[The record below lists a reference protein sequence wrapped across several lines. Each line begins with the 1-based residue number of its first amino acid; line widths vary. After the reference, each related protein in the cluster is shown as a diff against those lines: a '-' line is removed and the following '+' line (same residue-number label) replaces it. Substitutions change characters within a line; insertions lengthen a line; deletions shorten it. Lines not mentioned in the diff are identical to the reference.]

1 VRARILVVIAA
12 VAACLG
18 TALVAVPLTHADAV
32 GSAFSYR
39 VLDMCSDDADGKE
52 CVVSATRNGVPIT
65 SNYPTGVGSHEWFYV
80 DNGWRNGIWSFNLNT
95 ITIPPSGPPTASKF
109 VDVTADWVITVNTGS
124 YAPRELNSKTQ
135 NTTFTRGGN
144 ATDGYTFTISF
155 NPVPIAWRFYD
166 NTFTCDSTGCGD
178 NTTQADFV
186 SGPGQGDSDG
196 YVSDLADSPYSSR
209 YVYSRTGFVTAG
221 NAQYQAEPYYDADT
235 NSLVVQ
241 LANPHLR
248 SADPTDTA
256 SGFFEAFLPD
266 SYLTTQL
273 SVPDPSTLTGGSVT
287 VQRLGTTT
295 ATPFTLTHTAP
306 GADIPGVW
314 IKVHNVGFSR
324 PRYKITPKPSV
335 PGKPRPTSVLKL
347 TGGQAKIYF
356 KAPLANG
363 GRSVDRY
370 SARCRKYTT
379 SAWHSVAGTK
389 SPLTVTGLPSG
400 KVYCQVRAHNSVGW
414 GSFSSLWGSHS

>member
-1 VRARILVVIAA
+1 MRSRALSLVLGL
-12 VAACLG
+12 VACAG
-18 TALVAVPLTHADAV
+18 TVLVAVPLTHADAA
-32 GSAFSYR
+32 GSTFTYR
-39 VLDMCSDDADGKE
+39 VLDMCADDDDGKE

-65 SNYPTGVGSHEWFYV
+65 TEYPSTVGSHEWFYV

-95 ITIPPSGPPTASKF
+95 ITIPPSGPSTASKF

-135 NTTFTRGGN
+135 NTVFSRGGN

-155 NPVPIAWRFYD
+155 NPVPIAWRFFD
-166 NTFTCDSTGCGD
+166 DTFTCDVTSCGD

-209 YVYSRTGFVTAG
+209 YVYSRSGFVMAG
-221 NAQYQAEPYYDADT
+221 NAQYQAEPFYDADT
-235 NSLVVQ
+235 NSLVVH

-248 SADPTDTA
+248 SADPSDTA

-273 SVPDPSTLTGGSVT
+273 AVPDPSTLTGGSVT
-287 VQRLGTTT
+287 VQRLGTTSTT
-295 ATPFTLTHTAP
+295 AFTLTHTDSS
-306 GADIPGVW
+306 ADIQGVW
-314 IKVHNVGFSR
+314 IRVHNVGFSR
-324 PRYKITPKPSV
+324 PTYKIQPHASV
-335 PGKPRPTSVLKL
+335 PGKPRL
-347 TGGQAKIYF
+347 TGVIKVPGPGAKVYF

-363 GRSVDRY
+363 GRTVDLYRV
-370 SARCRKYTT
+370 ACHKAGGT
-379 SAWHSVAGTK
+379 WHFKNGTK
-389 SPLTVTGLPSG
+389 SSITVTSLPYG
-400 KVYCQVRAHNSVGW
+400 TVYCQVRAHNAIGW
-414 GSFSSLWGSHS
+414 GPYGGAAASHS